1 MDSCSPKVKSL
12 PKKDDAKPKVVDKDS
27 SDDDDD
33 DDDDDSDDGKGEV
46 EEEVRKAPNQL
57 LLEVCMISN
66 RKSE

>member
-33 DDDDDSDDGKGEV
+33 DDDSDDGKGED

-57 LLEVCMISN
+57 LLEVCMTSN